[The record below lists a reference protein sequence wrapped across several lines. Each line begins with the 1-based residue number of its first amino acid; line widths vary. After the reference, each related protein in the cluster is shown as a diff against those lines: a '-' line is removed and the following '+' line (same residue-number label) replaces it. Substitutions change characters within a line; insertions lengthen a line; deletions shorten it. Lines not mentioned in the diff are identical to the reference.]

1 MKIKLLLAI
10 AVFLSLNFGSNITTY
25 ATAQPKPP
33 KQTDLNKILF
43 KHQQL
48 AKIPKVIA
56 YLESRAH
63 KTAYVFSG
71 DKPTGWDCSG
81 LVRYAYKQ
89 LGVTLPHSA
98 DAQGHIGHR
107 VSKPIEG
114 DIVVFAYRGRTD
126 FYHSAIYLGNNLIIN
141 ANRNYGTTVIEPLSN
156 FSKAKIRFIRI
167 LSK

>member
-1 MKIKLLLAI
+1 MKIKLLLAV
-10 AVFLSLNFGSNITTY
+10 AVFLSLNFGSNIPTQ

-48 AKIPKVIA
+48 ARLPKVIA
-56 YLESRAH
+56 YLETRAH

-98 DAQGHIGHR
+98 NAQGHIGHR
-107 VSKPIEG
+107 VSKPIAG
-114 DIVVFAYRGRTD
+114 DIVVFAYKGRTD

-156 FSKAKIRFIRI
+156 FSKAQIRFIRI